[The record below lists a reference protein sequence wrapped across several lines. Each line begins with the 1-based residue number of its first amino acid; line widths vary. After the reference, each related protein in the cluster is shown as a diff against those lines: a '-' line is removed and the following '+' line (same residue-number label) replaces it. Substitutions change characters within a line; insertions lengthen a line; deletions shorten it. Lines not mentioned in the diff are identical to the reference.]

1 MKNEANHHKIQNQQ
15 QQEEKS
21 RVVVLRQASLVF
33 GFIFKHSNHINLCP
47 LRCRSRM
54 CCCFVE
60 LCVCVLCSTK
70 YGTISR
76 ISEQTHD
83 KWTRHEGETQFVVL
97 LWKNRC
103 ILCAHSSSPKRTIY
117 RKQKKNLFFVRQIG
131 RSHTRLSNRFFFS
144 FLIRVRW
151 KLANSFAKETAIWS
165 RI

>member
-33 GFIFKHSNHINLCP
+33 GFIFKHSNHTNLCP
-47 LRCRSRM
+47 LRCRGRM

-83 KWTRHEGETQFVVL
+83 KWTLHEGETQFVVL

-117 RKQKKNLFFVRQIG
+117 RKQKKTCFLCDKSVGHSTPVSQ
-131 RSHTRLSNRFFFS
+131 TDFFFI
-144 FLIRVRW
+144 F
-151 KLANSFAKETAIWS
+151 N
-165 RI
+165 